1 MQRIDLD
8 LDKENELIFKLSIE
22 GTKPAKSTS
31 RFLLEGKD
39 YSLVFPASSINNGEI
54 SIIIPT
60 LEKVLDEGEYRGI
73 LEVVVD
79 DRVFTPIQVDTEF
92 KKSLKVVAETVV
104 RKRQETTVSASP
116 AVVVKRENVELNV
129 EPEVVQLKSN
139 ANLPTEKANESVE
152 TKRPPQRNRV
162 RPDQA
167 SRAAESK
174 NQKSTERKLTSRTLI
189 DQISKKHGITLSES
203 QLKEVLRQYS
213 ASKKKRG
220 KK

>member
-39 YSLVFPASSINNGEI
+39 YSLVFPASSLSNGEI
-54 SIIIPT
+54 SIVIPA

-73 LEVVVD
+73 LEVIVD

-104 RKRQETTVSASP
+104 RKRHETTVLVSP
-116 AVVVKRENVELNV
+116 AVVVKREHVE
-129 EPEVVQLKSN
+129 SN
-139 ANLPTEKANESVE
+139 SETEDISPKPNINLVTEKTHKNIEP
-152 TKRPPQRNRV
+152 KRPHQRNRV
-162 RPDQA
+162 RPDRI
-167 SRAAESK
+167 SREVESK
-174 NQKSTERKLTSRTLI
+174 NPKRALTSHALI
-189 DQISKKHGITLSES
+189 NQISKKYGITLSES

-213 ASKKKRG
+213 TSKKQRG